1 MEESMTDLVKKGSLG
16 HILTSSQ
23 IITESDIASALEEQK
38 RTGGR
43 FGEVLVNLGI
53 VAQEDIDW
61 ALSNQLDLPY
71 IRLKKE
77 MIDPEAV
84 ALVPAELAR
93 AYNFIPLICAG
104 GELNIAIADPLNSAA
119 VEAVERQTG
128 LRVNLSVA
136 LIREIRQMLD
146 EWYGPISHASLGF
159 SSTAFSDKVLEA
171 INNDISGCTL
181 LNYLM
186 VFIIQNR
193 LSSLSLQPLG
203 DDVAITVKRGG
214 ATRPI
219 GTLAPNYYPDVA
231 LRLRKSANIAP
242 CTELSTTGL
251 FPFTYKSRPVTFQ
264 VAVMHGQGG
273 DYITLRTHVSAIV
286 PPRVA
291 ELRLPVAQEAAF
303 NLLAR
308 SQQGITFFASRNCRE
323 RCRFIDLML
332 EEADTA
338 GKNVIILGEE
348 PGRMNKRF
356 PRILLP
362 RSEAE
367 RARLIMDALD
377 HDPDILVIED
387 ATEGM
392 PFTAAC
398 RAAMRGKLVLA
409 GLEIRGT
416 RNVLRHLLLYQQKNC
431 FLPGFVNGLVSFKG
445 IQILCPACRTTYI
458 PPREEQNVMRLA
470 QPPAAFYRTSGC
482 EECGHSGISMRR
494 FLLDALVFDDEFL
507 RVFEQ
512 SSDVAALDNYL
523 RMVDYHGSDQEGLRL
538 LMEGEV
544 SPEEYIA
551 SVVL

>member
-1 MEESMTDLVKKGSLG
+1 MTDLVKKGSLG
-16 HILTSSQ
+16 HILSSSQ
-23 IITESDIASALEEQK
+23 IITESDISSALEEQK
-38 RTGGR
+38 RSGGR
-43 FGEVLVNLGI
+43 FGEALVSLGI
-53 VAQEDIDW
+53 VTQEDIDW
-61 ALSNQLDLPY
+61 ALSNQLDIPY

-77 MIDPEAV
+77 MIDPEAI
-84 ALVPAELAR
+84 ALVPAEMAR
-93 AYNFIPLICAG
+93 AFNLIPLIRAG
-104 GELNIAIADPLNSAA
+104 GELNIAIADPLNRAA

-128 LRVNLSVA
+128 LEVNLSVA

-146 EWYGPISHASLGF
+146 VWYGTDSHARLGF
-159 SSTAFSDKVLEA
+159 SSTAFSDKALTA
-171 INNDISGCTL
+171 INNDISGSTL

-203 DDVAITVKRGG
+203 DEVAITVKRGG

-219 GTLAPNYYPDVA
+219 GVLAPNYYPDVA

-242 CTELSTTGL
+242 YTESSATGL
-251 FPFTYKSRPVTFQ
+251 FPITYKSRPVTFQ
-264 VAVMHGQGG
+264 VAIMQGQGG
-273 DYITLRTHVSAIV
+273 DYITLRIHVSAIV
-286 PPRVA
+286 PHRVA

-308 SQQGITFFASRNCRE
+308 SQQGITFFASRNSRE
-323 RCRFIDLML
+323 RCRFMDLML
-332 EEADTA
+332 EEADTT
-338 GKNVIILGEE
+338 GKNVIILGDE

-356 PRILLP
+356 PRIPLP
-362 RSEAE
+362 RSEAD

-387 ATEGM
+387 STEGL

-445 IQILCPACRTTYI
+445 IQILCPSCRTTYR
-458 PPREEQNVMRLA
+458 PPREEQAVMRLT

-482 EECGHSGISMRR
+482 EECGHSGFSSRR

-507 RVFEQ
+507 RIFEQ